1 MSTPTGGDDPELTQ
15 LLYLPGGESV
25 TIRPAGAQDAE
36 SIQAYI
42 HSLSPASR
50 HSRFLGSLNE
60 LSAAELHRMTRAD
73 HLSERTVIAE
83 ITAQGRCR
91 MIGEARYA
99 VAPDGLGCEIA
110 VSVAEA
116 WRRRALGTQLLASLA
131 RRAKSLRVRYL
142 FGDVL
147 RSNEAMKA
155 LARKLGFGMTAPVG
169 DARLVRITKD
179 LALAGSVVPGHDLT
193 AGDTAQE
200 HRFAGMGPSAEV
212 ALAFGELR

>member
-1 MSTPTGGDDPELTQ
+1 MSTCPGCDDSELAQ
-15 LLYLPGGESV
+15 LLYLPGGERV
-25 TIRPAGAQDAE
+25 TVRPAGPQDAE

-42 HSLSPASR
+42 HGLSPASR

-60 LSAAELHRMTRAD
+60 LSPGEIHRMTRAD
-73 HLSERTVIAE
+73 RWSERTLIVEIAVE
-83 ITAQGRCR
+83 GGRR

-99 VAPDGLGCEIA
+99 VAPDRLGCEIA

-116 WRRRALGTQLLASLA
+116 WRRRALGTQLLANLA
-131 RRAKSLRVRYL
+131 RRTKGLRVRYL

-155 LARKLGFGMTAPVG
+155 LARKLDFGITAPIG

-179 LALAGSVVPGHDLT
+179 LAFAALSLMPNLFST
-193 AGDTAQE
+193 A
-200 HRFAGMGPSAEV
+200 R
-212 ALAFGELR
+212 ELPAPWS